1 MRILVV
7 EDEKK
12 VAHFIEKGLK
22 EHSFSVDVAQ
32 DGEDGFFM
40 ATGEEYDCIVLD
52 ILLPKMDGY
61 ELLRAIRSKSIKT
74 PVIFLTAKDTVDDRV
89 KGLELGGDD
98 YLVKPFAFAELLARI
113 RALVRRGKEKKVDKL
128 KVGDLSLNLLTRI
141 VVRAGK
147 KIELTPKEY
156 SLLQYL
162 MENRGRVLTRTMI
175 SENVW
180 GYDFDTFTNVID
192 VHINALRDKID
203 KSFPV
208 RLIHTVRGVGYVLEK
223 REEK

>member
-1 MRILVV
+1 MRILVI

-12 VAHFIEKGLK
+12 VAHFIEKGLR
-22 EHSFSVDVAQ
+22 EHAFTVDVAH

-61 ELLRAIRSKSIKT
+61 ELLRAIRSRSIKT
-74 PVIFLTAKDTVDDRV
+74 PVIFLTAKDAVDDRV
-89 KGLELGGDD
+89 KGLELGSDD
-98 YLVKPFAFAELLARI
+98 YLVKPFVFAELLARI
-113 RALVRRGKEKKVDKL
+113 RVLIRRGKEKKVDKL
-128 KVGDLSLNLLTRI
+128 KVGDLSLNLLTRT

-162 MENRGRVLTRTMI
+162 MQNRGRVLTRTMI

-192 VHINALRDKID
+192 VHINALREKVDRG
-203 KSFPV
+203 FPT

-223 REEK
+223 REKK

>member
-12 VAHFIEKGLK
+12 VAHFIEKGLR
-22 EHSFSVDVAQ
+22 EHAFTVDVAY

-40 ATGEEYDCIVLD
+40 AAGEEYGCIVLD

-61 ELLRAIRSKSIKT
+61 EFLRAIRSKSIKT
-74 PVIFLTAKDTVDDRV
+74 PVIFLTAKDAVDDRV

-113 RALVRRGKEKKVDKL
+113 RVLIRRGKEKKVDKL
-128 KVGDLSLNLLTRI
+128 KVGDLSLNLLTRT

-162 MENRGRVLTRTMI
+162 MQNRGRVLTRTMI

-192 VHINALRDKID
+192 VHINALREKVDRG
-203 KSFPV
+203 FPT

-223 REEK
+223 REKK

>member
-12 VAHFIEKGLK
+12 VAHFIQKGLR
-22 EHSFSVDVAQ
+22 EHAFTVDVAY

-52 ILLPKMDGY
+52 ILFPKMDGY
-61 ELLRAIRSKSIKT
+61 ELLRALRSRGIIT

-113 RALVRRGKEKKVDKL
+113 RALVRRGKEKNVDKL
-128 KVGDLSLNLLTRI
+128 KVANLSLNILTRT

-162 MENRGRVLTRTMI
+162 MKNRGRVLTRTMI

-192 VHINALRDKID
+192 VHINALREKID
-203 KSFPV
+203 KGFPV
-208 RLIHTVRGVGYVLEK
+208 GLIHTVRGVGYVLEK
-223 REEK
+223 R

>member
-1 MRILVV
+1 MRILVI

-12 VAHFIEKGLK
+12 VAHFIEKGLR
-22 EHSFSVDVAQ
+22 EHAFTVDVAH

-61 ELLRAIRSKSIKT
+61 ELLRAIRSRSIKT
-74 PVIFLTAKDTVDDRV
+74 PVIFLTAKDAVDDRV
-89 KGLELGGDD
+89 KGLELGSDD
-98 YLVKPFAFAELLARI
+98 YLVKPFVFAELLARI
-113 RALVRRGKEKKVDKL
+113 RVLLRRGKEKRVDKL
-128 KVGDLSLNLLTRI
+128 KVGDLSLNLLTRT
-141 VVRAGK
+141 VARAGK

-175 SENVW
+175 SESVW

-192 VHINALRDKID
+192 VHINALREKVDR
-203 KSFPV
+203 SFPT

-223 REEK
+223 REKK